1 MKKELLLSLLI
12 AGSTLN
18 GYADEARLLRFPA
31 TNGQEVVFSY
41 GGDLFKASI
50 NGGEATRL
58 TSHIGYEMFARY
70 SPDGQ
75 SIAFTGEYDGNR
87 EVYLISKNGGEPKR
101 LTFTSTNS
109 RDDLGDRMGP
119 NNMVLTW
126 TTDGKSVV
134 YRNRISDSFDGKLWT
149 ISKDGG
155 MSEEIPLPEGGFCS
169 YSPDGKKL
177 AYNRVMREFDMTMNI
192 FVYNTQTKQTEKV
205 TNYSDFDVK
214 FPSTNG
220 QIIVYEKGGYL
231 YKLDPKTRQ
240 SVKISITLNSDNIYG
255 RKEYRD
261 LSENITAASVSADGN
276 RLAVTARGEVFDIPA
291 KQGVVKNITRSPG
304 ANDRGAQISPD
315 GKYIAYI
322 SDKTGETEVWLQEE
336 TGGEP
341 MQLTKNN
348 DTYIRSLV
356 WSPDSKTI
364 LYTDRKNRLVEVNV
378 AAKSKRTVITCPE
391 SEFRGVQFSPDSQ
404 WITYTRPEKNDMSV
418 VYVYNLKTNKEYP
431 VTEKWYS
438 SSSPT
443 FSTDGKYLIFNS
455 NRDLNPIYSRVE
467 WDYAYTSMGGIYL
480 ATLTK
485 DTPSPLLPKDD
496 QISVSEDKAAGPQG
510 PGKPGE
516 AKDAKNA
523 EVKIDTDGIFNRI
536 IKLPVRPGEGYMSY
550 FFSDGYVTESGEEL
564 STRKIKAA
572 LRDIV
577 DAEDSRNPMSDD
589 AIKDALA
596 EKGFPIARRTVAK
609 YREQLGIPIARLRKS

>member
-12 AGSTLN
+12 AGTTLT

-177 AYNRVMREFDMTMNI
+177 AYNRVMREFRTWKYYRGGMADDIWIYDPQAKTVENVTKNDAQDIMPMWIGNEIFFISDRDMTMNI

-438 SSSPT
+438 SSSPPI
-443 FSTDGKYLIFNS
+443 IF
-455 NRDLNPIYSRVE
+455 
-467 WDYAYTSMGGIYL
+467 
-480 ATLTK
+480 
-485 DTPSPLLPKDD
+485 
-496 QISVSEDKAAGPQG
+496 
-510 PGKPGE
+510 
-516 AKDAKNA
+516 
-523 EVKIDTDGIFNRI
+523 
-536 IKLPVRPGEGYMSY
+536 
-550 FFSDGYVTESGEEL
+550 
-564 STRKIKAA
+564 
-572 LRDIV
+572 
-577 DAEDSRNPMSDD
+577 
-589 AIKDALA
+589 
-596 EKGFPIARRTVAK
+596 
-609 YREQLGIPIARLRKS
+609 